1 MVEKIGVETTE
12 LEDIVGRAAHIA
24 DIAQEIVA
32 KITTVTGT
40 LPNLSSQGSFHELV
54 VSNKTNVGLGNF
66 DRKAK
71 EFQTLSEVFSRHIQ
85 NTLEGMIDVDRA
97 MAVYVAN
104 KLLNS
109 SKVSEEDKQY
119 MREQPEDSINYLAGK
134 AKESREAV
142 ADKKIYGPP
151 KPDNNGLTSAGNTN
165 LNLGINNSYA
175 TVDSNGNVQFS
186 NTFGTNPIGQN
197 HFSTPATGNSFS
209 QNSKGGK

>member
-1 MVEKIGVETTE
+1 M
-12 LEDIVGRAAHIA
+12 
-24 DIAQEIVA
+24 
-32 KITTVTGT
+32 
-40 LPNLSSQGSFHELV
+40 V

-119 MREQPEDSINYLAGK
+119 MREEPEDSINYLAGK
-134 AKESREAV
+134 AKESREAI

-151 KPDNNGLTSAGNTN
+151 KPDNNGLTSGGNSN